1 MSRASSRRAMH
12 RAVTRS
18 LGLHGPTGGGCIDG
32 VGTFTLAWWRS
43 LGEAGQFLA
52 GKHAGLS
59 DEQIAAKREWTPAQ
73 LRRFRDDA
81 HRARAAHRRERA
93 A

>member
-12 RAVTRS
+12 RQVQRS
-18 LGLHGPTGGGCIDG
+18 LDIRSSRVGACIDG
-32 VGTFTLAWWRS
+32 VGSFTLRWWRS

-59 DEQIAAKREWTPAQ
+59 DEQIAAKREWTPVQ
-73 LRRFRDDA
+73 MRRFRDDA
-81 HRARAAHRRERA
+81 HTARAAHRREQA

>member
-1 MSRASSRRAMH
+1 VLASEK
-12 RAVTRS
+12 
-18 LGLHGPTGGGCIDG
+18 
-32 VGTFTLAWWRS
+32 LAR
-43 LGEAGQFLA
+43 LPEAPPPAQRE
-52 GKHAGLS
+52 S
-59 DEQIAAKREWTPAQ
+59 PDPVEQIAAKREWTPAQ